1 MKKRKFK
8 DGGDVDD
15 KLRGLKASEGEKV
28 GFLKR
33 LRMGNIDD
41 PTSEAYRQFGA
52 GRGATV
58 VRGNTEDDAA
68 SLEKTGGFGKAA
80 VAEAAKRPTYR
91 ASTEGQVDERD
102 RRQEAQANMP
112 KKAPIVTK
120 EQMKKAGFD
129 NLRDYLN
136 AQRGLKRRD
145 KSTKNESP
153 STQDIDRLE
162 AATTAARRRD
172 ERIKD
177 MQEQD
182 AKAAARR
189 AQEMAEQ
196 KKKDTA
202 PKPTGKFLNTGYKE
216 YERIRQEGK
225 ERRAAAKQSGMKK
238 GGSVNFSASKR
249 ADGIAIRGKTRA

>member
-1 MKKRKFK
+1 MKKRKFQ

-15 KLRGLKASEGEKV
+15 KRRGLEVSAGEKV

-41 PTSEAYRQFGA
+41 PKSEAYRQFGA

-68 SLEKTGGFGKAA
+68 SLEKTAGFGKAA
-80 VAEAAKRPTYR
+80 LDEAARRPTYK

-102 RRQEAQANMP
+102 RRQEAQASVAKPEAP

-136 AQRGLKRRD
+136 AQRGLRRRD
-145 KSTKNESP
+145 KPTS
-153 STQDIDRLE
+153 
-162 AATTAARRRD
+162 
-172 ERIKD
+172 KD
-177 MQEQD
+177 
-182 AKAAARR
+182 
-189 AQEMAEQ
+189 
-196 KKKDTA
+196 KKPA
-202 PKPTGKFLNTGYKE
+202 NNTSY
-216 YERIRQEGK
+216 REG
-225 ERRAAAKQSGMKK
+225 SFKK
-238 GGSVNFSASKR
+238 GGSVSASKR
-249 ADGIAIRGKTRA
+249 ADGCAVRGKTKGRMV

>member
-1 MKKRKFK
+1 MKKRKFQ

-15 KLRGLKASEGEKV
+15 KRRGLEVSAGEKV

-41 PTSEAYRQFGA
+41 PKSEAYRQFGA

-80 VAEAAKRPTYR
+80 VAEAAKRPTYK
-91 ASTEGQVDERD
+91 ASTPAP
-102 RRQEAQANMP
+102 EAQTSMAKPEAP

-145 KSTKNESP
+145 KPTTKRYMDKKSDDDLAYRAPRMGDAGFMAKRMTPDEVKAESM
-153 STQDIDRLE
+153 RN
-162 AATTAARRRD
+162 
-172 ERIKD
+172 K
-177 MQEQD
+177 
-182 AKAAARR
+182 
-189 AQEMAEQ
+189 
-196 KKKDTA
+196 
-202 PKPTGKFLNTGYKE
+202 LNAVYG
-216 YERIRQEGK
+216 EG
-225 ERRAAAKQSGMKK
+225 SFKK
-238 GGSVNFSASKR
+238 GGMVKSSASKR
-249 ADGIAIRGKTRA
+249 ADGCAKRGKTKGRMV

>member
-1 MKKRKFK
+1 MKKRKFQ

-15 KLRGLKASEGEKV
+15 KRRGLEVSAGEKV

-41 PTSEAYRQFGA
+41 PKSEAYRQFGA

-80 VAEAAKRPTYR
+80 VAEAAKRPTYK
-91 ASTEGQVDERD
+91 ASTPAPKAQTSTAKP
-102 RRQEAQANMP
+102 EAP

-145 KSTKNESP
+145 KPTTKRYMDKKSDDDLAYRAPRMGDAGFMAKRMTPDEVKAESM
-153 STQDIDRLE
+153 RN
-162 AATTAARRRD
+162 
-172 ERIKD
+172 K
-177 MQEQD
+177 
-182 AKAAARR
+182 
-189 AQEMAEQ
+189 
-196 KKKDTA
+196 
-202 PKPTGKFLNTGYKE
+202 LNAVYG
-216 YERIRQEGK
+216 EG
-225 ERRAAAKQSGMKK
+225 SFKK
-238 GGSVNFSASKR
+238 GGMVKSSASKR
-249 ADGIAIRGKTRA
+249 ADGCAKRGKTKGRMV